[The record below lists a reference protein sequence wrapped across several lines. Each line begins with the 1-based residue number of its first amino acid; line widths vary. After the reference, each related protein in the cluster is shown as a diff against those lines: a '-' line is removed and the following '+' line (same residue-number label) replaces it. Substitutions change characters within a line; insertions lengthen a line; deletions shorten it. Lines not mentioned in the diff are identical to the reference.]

1 MPTPELTQ
9 CVIDLALSDPV
20 RHAAHAV
27 ALRQHSAR
35 VLRQP
40 VSVVGPREASDV
52 QLQCAY
58 RVGRLLG
65 SVRVPVLCGGKNGV
79 MASVSRGVSESGGI
93 VVGLLPEDDTS
104 LANPHLTVALPT
116 GLGITRNAL
125 VARASAGVAVDPNI
139 RATVNRDTRVI
150 ADQNTSFIDSLIFWQ
165 SKDPPGT
172 IINPRAE
179 QQRLRDAEASGKA
192 SSAPT
197 PTIERRK
204 RGLLEGIF

>member
-35 VLRQP
+35 ALRQP

-125 VARASAGVAVDPNI
+125 VARAASVMVAIGGGLGTTSEMALALQWGKPVLAIHEAPEVAGRQHFQDETALLL
-139 RATVNRDTRVI
+139 A
-150 ADQNTSFIDSLIFWQ
+150 L
-165 SKDPPGT
+165 
-172 IINPRAE
+172 
-179 QQRLRDAEASGKA
+179 L
-192 SSAPT
+192 
-197 PTIERRK
+197 
-204 RGLLEGIF
+204 GLLA